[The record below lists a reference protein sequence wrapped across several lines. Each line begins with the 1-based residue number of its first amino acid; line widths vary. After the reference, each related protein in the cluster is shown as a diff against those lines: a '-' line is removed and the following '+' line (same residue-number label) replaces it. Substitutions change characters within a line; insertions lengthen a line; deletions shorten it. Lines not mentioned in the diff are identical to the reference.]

1 MAVGWVGEG
10 RDRLKLSQGDDVD
23 ENVPLQKGAPKR
35 SWRRD
40 LESTKGFVLEADLQA
55 GSGVGGW
62 GVWGGGSSRQRKDT
76 RPEKAR
82 EMLYTSESDAFLS
95 MCSLITLSR
104 KASQPASQPATI
116 VSLLFCSLHFERRVS
131 ERVFQWF
138 ERSLECRGTM
148 VLFSHG

>member
-1 MAVGWVGEG
+1 
-10 RDRLKLSQGDDVD
+10 
-23 ENVPLQKGAPKR
+23 
-35 SWRRD
+35 
-40 LESTKGFVLEADLQA
+40 
-55 GSGVGGW
+55 
-62 GVWGGGSSRQRKDT
+62 
-76 RPEKAR
+76 
-82 EMLYTSESDAFLS
+82 MLYTSESGAFLS
-95 MCSLITLSR
+95 MWSLITLSR